1 MPRETKC
8 HGICLIT
15 RNATLLVA
23 LINMVLR
30 PLGTQ
35 HYGRVSDW
43 SAMLDDFGPR
53 NVRHHGRVSDW
64 SAMLDDFGIK
74 DGHFRGRVPHLKQ
87 RRVR

>member
-43 SAMLDDFGPR
+43 SAMLDDFG
-53 NVRHHGRVSDW
+53 
-64 SAMLDDFGIK
+64 IK